1 MREGHAEVGEPPRTA
16 AGATGQRTDDDEA
29 RGGEK
34 RLCICNPTSGTEDH
48 VETVE
53 RLAATHGLAVRTTER
68 EGHAVEL
75 AREAGREGIDL
86 LAVAG
91 GDGTLHEAVQGLVD
105 ADALAD
111 VTVAVVPAGTE
122 NVFATNVGVT
132 GVEQAFEVLERGER
146 RRLDVGFAGDEPFV
160 MSCIAGLP
168 ADISV
173 ATSSELKAKIGS
185 LSFVV
190 AGIREMPTFDG
201 LDIELTAVSNGEETH
216 WQGEA
221 LCAAVGNVRRFV
233 GEGGQANVEDGLF
246 DVVVIEQMPTREL
259 VTEATAHRLLGRD
272 TEHVLHL
279 QTSQL
284 EIRGHRPDTMR
295 FSFDGELRAHE
306 ELVLHCRPRTLE
318 MCVGPAYEPD
328 GAG

>member
-1 MREGHAEVGEPPRTA
+1 MSEERPEAGTPTGTDAETTGPRT
-16 AGATGQRTDDDEA
+16 GDDGSVEE
-29 RGGEK
+29 R
-34 RLCICNPTSGTEDH
+34 RLCLCNPTSGTEDH

-53 RLAATHGLAVRTTER
+53 RLATVHDFEVRTTQYE
-68 EGHAVEL
+68 EHAVEL
-75 AREAGREGIDL
+75 ARTAAESGIDL

-105 ADALAD
+105 ADALEE
-111 VTVAVVPAGTE
+111 VTLGVVPAGTE

-132 GVEQAFEVLERGER
+132 GVEQAFEVLASGER

-168 ADISV
+168 ADVSV
-173 ATSSELKAKIGS
+173 ATSSELKATLGS
-185 LSFVV
+185 LAFVV

-216 WQGEA
+216 WTGEA

-246 DVVVIEQMPTREL
+246 DVVIIEQMPTHEL

-272 TEHVLHL
+272 TEHVLHF
-279 QTSQL
+279 QASQL
-284 EIRGHRPDTMR
+284 EIRGHQPETMR

-306 ELVLHCRPRTLE
+306 ELVLHCRPRALE
-318 MCVGPAYEPD
+318 VCVGPAYEPD
-328 GAG
+328 GTA